1 MHGIAKRSGSDAS
14 AAPCD
19 IDRPKVPR
27 MDGLLK
33 SFQQAADM
41 LRSMTPGSR
50 ITAALLL
57 VLVLVSVGYLVN
69 GQVTTGDAYLLGGE
83 AFSTSQLRD
92 IQAALG
98 KAGLE
103 AQMDGARIK
112 VPRGQESKYMAA
124 LAEAGA
130 LPEDFG
136 GYLKKA
142 VAGSGFGLYGPQQ
155 EARMKVALQSEL
167 QAVVGQMKGIE
178 RAFVTI
184 EEDRKRGFREQS
196 IITASVA
203 VQPRANQ
210 SLDEST
216 VAAIRSLVAGARPPL
231 TPEAVTVV
239 DLKSA
244 KLFAGAIAGTT
255 RSAGSPD
262 NHADQNK
269 RLEQDWE
276 EKISRLLAPIV
287 PGALVT
293 AKVDSL
299 LRERALAPGEVTA
312 TARPT
317 DEGERV
323 PKRVAISVA
332 VPSTHYETVWRQRSG
347 IGPGVAARPE
357 AAALAEIEGAER
369 KKIEAAVLPLL
380 GRGDSPSEP
389 PHVAVITYYPPTVTP
404 LPETE
409 LADVAID
416 WLLRNG
422 STLAMTGLVLVG
434 LVLLRSMVRSV
445 PRAPIVTTDEQDDS
459 SDVALVLSSPTHAP
473 VLDASHRHA
482 PRGPVRVREELAE
495 VVRQDPQAA
504 LSVLRSWIGNPG

>member
-1 MHGIAKRSGSDAS
+1 
-14 AAPCD
+14 
-19 IDRPKVPR
+19 

-33 SFQQAADM
+33 SLQQVADV

-57 VLVLVSVGYLVN
+57 VLVLVSVGYLVT
-69 GQVTTGDAYLLGGE
+69 GHVVTGDAYLLGGE
-83 AFSTSQLRD
+83 AFSNSQLRD

-112 VPRGQESKYMAA
+112 VPRDQESKYMAA

-244 KLFAGAIAGTT
+244 KLFAGAIAGTA
-255 RSAGSPD
+255 RNGGLPH
-262 NHADQNK
+262 NHADLNK

-299 LRERALAPGEVTA
+299 PRQHVPPPGETPVTTLPA
-312 TARPT
+312 
-317 DEGERV
+317 DESDRV

-357 AAALAEIEGAER
+357 AAALAEVEGTER

-380 GRGDSPSEP
+380 GRGDSPHEP
-389 PHVAVITYYPPTVTP
+389 PHVAVITYYPPAVAP
-404 LPETE
+404 PPETE

-416 WLLRNG
+416 WLLRHG

-445 PRAPIVTTDEQDDS
+445 PGAQSVTAEQLEDP
-459 SDVALVLSSPTHAP
+459 SDVALVLSSPTHAQT
-473 VLDASHRHA
+473 LDASHGHTL
-482 PRGPVRVREELAE
+482 RGPVRVREELAD

>member
-1 MHGIAKRSGSDAS
+1 
-14 AAPCD
+14 
-19 IDRPKVPR
+19 
-27 MDGLLK
+27 
-33 SFQQAADM
+33 
-41 LRSMTPGSR
+41 
-50 ITAALLL
+50 
-57 VLVLVSVGYLVN
+57 
-69 GQVTTGDAYLLGGE
+69 
-83 AFSTSQLRD
+83 
-92 IQAALG
+92 
-98 KAGLE
+98 
-103 AQMDGARIK
+103 
-112 VPRGQESKYMAA
+112 
-124 LAEAGA
+124 
-130 LPEDFG
+130 
-136 GYLKKA
+136 
-142 VAGSGFGLYGPQQ
+142 
-155 EARMKVALQSEL
+155 MKVALQSEL
-167 QAVVGQMKGIE
+167 QAVIGQMKGIE

-203 VQPRANQ
+203 VQPRANL
-210 SLDEST
+210 SLDETT

-244 KLFAGAIAGTT
+244 KLFAGAIAGTA
-255 RSAGSPD
+255 RNGSPD

-299 LRERALAPGEVTA
+299 LRQRVLAPGEAAA
-312 TARPT
+312 TAPA
-317 DEGERV
+317 DEGDRA

-347 IGPGVAARPE
+347 IGPGVSAWPE
-357 AAALAEIEGAER
+357 AAALVEIESTER

-380 GRGDSPSEP
+380 GRGDSPHEP
-389 PHVAVITYYPPTVTP
+389 PHVAVITYYPPTVAP

-416 WLLRNG
+416 WLLRHG

-445 PRAPIVTTDEQDDS
+445 PRSQIVTAEQQEDS
-459 SDVALVLSSPTHAP
+459 SDVALVLSSPTHAQAIDP
-473 VLDASHRHA
+473 SHGHTL
-482 PRGPVRVREELAE
+482 RGPVRVREELAD

>member
-1 MHGIAKRSGSDAS
+1 
-14 AAPCD
+14 
-19 IDRPKVPR
+19 

-33 SFQQAADM
+33 SFQQIADV

-57 VLVLVSVGYLVN
+57 VLVLISMGYLVS
-69 GQVTTGDAYLLGGE
+69 GQVTTADTYLLGGE

-92 IQAALG
+92 VQAALG

-103 AQMDGARIK
+103 AHMDGARIK
-112 VPRGQESKYMAA
+112 VPRDQESKYMAA

-142 VAGSGFGLYGPQQ
+142 VSGSGFGLYGPQQ

-167 QAVVGQMKGIE
+167 QAVIGQMKGIE

-210 SLDEST
+210 GLDETT

-244 KLFAGAIAGTT
+244 KLFAGAVTT
-255 RSAGSPD
+255 GARGGGLPD

-299 LRERALAPGEVTA
+299 PRQRGLPASDPATTAPQTEEADRA
-312 TARPT
+312 
-317 DEGERV
+317 

-357 AAALAEIEGAER
+357 AAALSEIEGAEH
-369 KKIEAAVLPLL
+369 KKIEAAVMPLL
-380 GRGDSPSEP
+380 GRGDLPSEP
-389 PHVAVITYYPPTVTP
+389 PHVAVITYYPPSVAP

-409 LADVAID
+409 LADVALD
-416 WLLRNG
+416 WLLRHG

-434 LVLLRSMVRSV
+434 LVLLRSMVRS
-445 PRAPIVTTDEQDDS
+445 APQSPVAAAEQHDD

-473 VLDASHRHA
+473 MAESSHSRT